1 MRVGDKFTSTEEM
14 EDLVLFDMGIEGL
27 DPIRL
32 SDVADVAVTDKDVYK
47 RQEGD
52 EEFEPKVMILWDEN
66 ALEFLHFETLFYL
79 QEDLLKRLSEK
90 MKV

>member
-1 MRVGDKFTSTEEM
+1 MLLQFW
-14 EDLVLFDMGIEGL
+14 
-27 DPIRL
+27 
-32 SDVADVAVTDKDVYK
+32 
-47 RQEGD
+47 EGD